1 MNHGIENM
9 RKRFSRISLIW
20 FTRILRQLSKFV
32 PYRVG
37 VRAGGILG
45 FAAYHLLS
53 RTRKRAIAHLSSIF
67 GEKGDAWI
75 HHTARRTFIHLG
87 KSLLEVMLITPR
99 RLSRIVEFRGFE
111 NLRNATE
118 QGRGVIYVTGHLGN
132 WELMGAAVA
141 ARLPLSV
148 VAAPIE
154 PDPVN
159 DMIVG
164 LRAGMGVRTILRS
177 RPGAS
182 RELIRIFKENRVL
195 GILIDQDTE
204 VESAFVDF
212 MGRPAWTPTAAAQM
226 AFKFNA
232 PVVFGY
238 IRRENN
244 DKHAITVKGPLNLI
258 RTGDEAK
265 DIVAN
270 TALFTKMIED
280 CIVQQPE
287 QWVWMH
293 RRWRRQP

>member
-1 MNHGIENM
+1 MSHGIKNM

-37 VRAGGILG
+37 VVAGGILG
-45 FAAYHLLS
+45 LAAYYVLP
-53 RTRKRAIAHLSSIF
+53 RNRKRTVAHLTSVF
-67 GEKGDAWI
+67 GKKGDAWI
-75 HHTARRTFIHLG
+75 KRTARRTFIHLG
-87 KSLLEVMLITPR
+87 KSLLEFMLITPR

-111 NLRNATE
+111 NLITATE

-141 ARLPLSV
+141 ARFPLSV

-154 PDPVN
+154 PEPVN
-159 DMIVG
+159 NMILG
-164 LRAGMGVRTILRS
+164 LRTGMGVRTILRS

-226 AFKFNA
+226 ALKFNA
-232 PVVFGY
+232 PVLFGY

-244 DKHAITVKGPLNLI
+244 NKHAITVKGPLNLI
-258 RTGDEAK
+258 RTGDDEK
-265 DIVAN
+265 DILAN

-280 CIVQQPE
+280 CIMQQPE